1 VIVWRHLRR
10 DPWALAGAIVV
21 VLFVLAALLAP
32 VITALNGQ
40 DPYRY
45 HLSALDDSGAPRGA
59 GGGISWQHWF
69 GVEPLSGRDLFAI
82 VLYGARTSIL
92 VGVGASLAS
101 VVVGVLVGLVA
112 GYFSGWVDRVISR
125 VIDVML
131 GFPQLVFMIS
141 LTAVVAASFPKPLL
155 IVLIIA
161 FFGWP
166 AVARV
171 IRGQV
176 LSLRSRTF
184 ITAAEAM
191 GAPAGHVLF
200 RLLLPNVGATI
211 IVYATILIPASIGT
225 EAALSFLGVGVP
237 PPTPSWG
244 RSIGDAVAWFSSDP
258 AYLAFPGGALFLLTL
273 AFNAFGDGL
282 RDALDPRV
290 NRGRRARSDQSPVV
304 DDRVVPGR

>member
-1 VIVWRHLRR
+1 VWRHLRR

-32 VITALNGQ
+32 AITALNGQ

-82 VLYGARTSIL
+82 VIYGARTSIL

-112 GYFSGWVDRVISR
+112 GYFSGWVDRVVSR

-131 GFPQLVFMIS
+131 GFPSLVFMIS

-191 GAPAGHVLF
+191 GAPAAHVLF

-244 RSIGDAVAWFSSDP
+244 RSIGDAVAWFSTDP

-290 NRGRRARSDQSPVV
+290 TRGRRGRSAESPVV
-304 DDRVVPGR
+304 DERVVPGR

>member
-10 DPWALAGAIVV
+10 DPWALASAILV

-32 VITALNGQ
+32 AITALNGQ

-112 GYFSGWVDRVISR
+112 GYFGGWVDRVISR

-131 GFPQLVFMIS
+131 GFPSLVFMIS

-225 EAALSFLGVGVP
+225 EAALSFLGVGVR
-237 PPTPSWG
+237 PPTSSWG
-244 RSIGDAVAWFSSDP
+244 QMLSTATTWFRADP
-258 AYLAFPGGALFLLTL
+258 LYVIIPGGLLFLTLLAFVLVA
-273 AFNAFGDGL
+273 NGL
-282 RDALDPRV
+282 RRVLDPR
-290 NRGRRARSDQSPVV
+290 RTA
-304 DDRVVPGR
+304 VPA

>member
-1 VIVWRHLRR
+1 MIVWRHLRR
-10 DPWALAGAIVV
+10 DPWALAGAIVIA
-21 VLFVLAALLAP
+21 LFLLAALLAP
-32 VITALNGQ
+32 AITALNGQ

-244 RSIGDAVAWFSSDP
+244 RSIGDAVAWFSTDP

-273 AFNAFGDGL
+273 AFNTFGDGL

-290 NRGRRARSDQSPVV
+290 NRGRRGRSDQSPVV

>member
-1 VIVWRHLRR
+1 MTVWRALRR
-10 DPWALAGAIVV
+10 DAWATAGAVV
-21 VLFVLAALLAP
+21 VLLFVLGAVLAP
-32 VITALNGQ
+32 LITGINGQ
-40 DPYRY
+40 DPYSY
-45 HLSALDDSGAPRGA
+45 HLGALDDSGAPKGF

-69 GVEPLSGRDLFAI
+69 GVEPLTGRDLFSI
-82 VLYGARTSIL
+82 VLFGARTSIL

-101 VVVGVLVGLVA
+101 VLVGVVVGLLA
-112 GYFSGWVDRVISR
+112 GYFRGWTDRVISR

-131 GFPQLVFMIS
+131 GFPSLVFMIS
-141 LTAVVAASFPKPLL
+141 LTAIVAASFPKTLL

-161 FFGWP
+161 LFGWP

-171 IRGQV
+171 VRGQV
-176 LSLRSRTF
+176 LSLRERTF
-184 ITAAEAM
+184 VTAAQAM
-191 GAPAGHVLF
+191 GAPAGHVLV

-244 RSIGDAVAWFSSDP
+244 RTIGDAVAWFSIDP
-258 AYLAFPGGALFLLTL
+258 AYLIFPGGALFLITL

-290 NRGRRARSDQSPVV
+290 NRSRRGRSATSPVT
-304 DDRVVPGR
+304 DERAVPGA

>member
-1 VIVWRHLRR
+1 MIVLRHLRR
-10 DPWALAGAIVV
+10 DPWALAGGIVV
-21 VLFVLAALLAP
+21 LLFVLAAVLAPLLAG
-32 VITALNGQ
+32 ITGQ

-45 HLSALDDSGAPRGA
+45 HLDALDDAGAPRGP
-59 GGGISWQHWF
+59 GGGISARHWF

-82 VLYGARTSIL
+82 VVFGARTSIL

-101 VVVGVLVGLVA
+101 VLVGVVVGLVA
-112 GYFSGWVDRVISR
+112 GYAGGWVDRVISR
-125 VIDVML
+125 LIDVML
-131 GFPQLVFMIS
+131 GFPSLVFMIS

-155 IVLIIA
+155 IVLIIG

-176 LSLRSRTF
+176 LSLKSRTF
-184 ITAAEAM
+184 VTASEAM
-191 GAPAGHVLF
+191 GAPAGHVLL
-200 RLLLPNVGATI
+200 RLLLPNVGASI

-244 RSIGDAVAWFSSDP
+244 RSIGDAVAWFSTDP
-258 AYLAFPGGALFLLTL
+258 AYLVFPGGALFLLTL

-290 NRGRRARSDQSPVV
+290 SRGRRSAAVPVV
-304 DDRVVPGR
+304 DGRAVAER